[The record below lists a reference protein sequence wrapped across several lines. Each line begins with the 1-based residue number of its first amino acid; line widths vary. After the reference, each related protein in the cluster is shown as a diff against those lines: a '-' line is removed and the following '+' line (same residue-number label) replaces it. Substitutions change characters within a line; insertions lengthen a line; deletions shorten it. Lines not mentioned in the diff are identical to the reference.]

1 MKGGDHRSH
10 HHGVPAYTIF
20 DGFNADLNTSMV
32 YERLVDIQDRMPMV
46 DHALTFLRMCMIGGW
61 RL

>member
-20 DGFNADLNTSMV
+20 DGFNADLNASTV
-32 YERLVDIQDRMPMV
+32 YKRLMEIHDRTPMV
-46 DHALTFLRMCMIGGW
+46 DHALTFL
-61 RL
+61 